1 MFKYIT
7 KYSEVI
13 TCHKRLYN
21 KKCHILYPSELNQ
34 VWKRKIKRNHFAN
47 NQINI
52 LYVGRFKIEKG
63 IYSLLKFFSNLPSN
77 IKLTLVGSGDPLRI
91 NDSRIKL
98 INFTQDE
105 KKLINIYDSSN
116 ILFLPSYTEAH
127 PKVIDESLCRMRPVI
142 IFNDI
147 KYVVQNRYGIFSI
160 KRKFSELL
168 RIINYIKN
176 NNKLINDQMK
186 KNKLPQK
193 ISFLKDLYRTISP
206 D

>member
-1 MFKYIT
+1 M
-7 KYSEVI
+7 
-13 TCHKRLYN
+13 L
-21 KKCHILYPSELNQ
+21 
-34 VWKRKIKRNHFAN
+34 
-47 NQINI
+47 
-52 LYVGRFKIEKG
+52 
-63 IYSLLKFFSNLPSN
+63 SLLKFFSNLPSN

-91 NDSRIKL
+91 KDSRIKL

-147 KYVVQNRYGIFSI
+147 KYVVQNRYGVFSI
-160 KRKFSELL
+160 KRKYSELL
-168 RIINYIKN
+168 MIINYIKK
-176 NNKLINDQMK
+176 NNKLINYQMK

-193 ISFLKDLYRTISP
+193 INFLKDLYRTISP